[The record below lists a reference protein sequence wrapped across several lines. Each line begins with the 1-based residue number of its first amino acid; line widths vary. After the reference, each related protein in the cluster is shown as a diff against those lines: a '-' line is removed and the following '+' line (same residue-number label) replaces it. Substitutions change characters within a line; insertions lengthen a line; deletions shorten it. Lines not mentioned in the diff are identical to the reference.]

1 MTDERL
7 DTWYV
12 WLDSHIR
19 PEVYGL
25 HLHRHVWLETQAMLR
40 ANPDLPESYW
50 WEFMGDTY
58 AVTQAVALRRQ
69 VDTRRDVISLARL
82 LMQMQRG
89 ARVLSR
95 GYFLSRYG
103 TDTNMIALGEETW
116 ADTFAGDAGEHLD
129 PAIPNADL
137 DTLVTAAAAV
147 KDFVDD
153 HLAHR
158 SLDAQPVADD
168 SDARRSAQ
176 RHRRRR
182 PDVPQI
188 LRTDDWSDDAS
199 GDPGDPGGLASRLSP
214 AVDEALA
221 VAQL

>member
-40 ANPDLPESYW
+40 ENPDLPESYW

-58 AVTQAVALRRQ
+58 AVTQALALRRQ

-82 LMQMQRG
+82 MMQMRRG

-103 TDTNMIALGEETW
+103 TDPNMVALGEETW

-129 PAIPNADL
+129 PAIPSADL

-158 SLDAQPVADD
+158 SLDAQPAQTTVTLDD
-168 SDARRSAQ
+168 LHSAI
-176 RHRRRR
+176 
-182 PDVPQI
+182 DVVGLI
-188 LRTDDWSDDAS
+188 YRKYFGLMTGAMMLRVTPVIQGDWQ
-199 GDPGDPGGLASRLSP
+199 
-214 AVDEALA
+214 AVFR
-221 VAQL
+221 QPWMKP